1 MRTSLFVAS
10 LALIAASVNMLEIA
24 RAVDKKTSVGSAAR

>member
-10 LALIAASVNMLEIA
+10 LALIGLVNMLEIA
-24 RAVDKKTSVGSAAR
+24 RAEAKKTSGAAAAR